1 MSVVARRRPSSCS
14 SFVVVRRRSLSLVVF
29 FHAALFVCLL
39 RSLAKSVVPN
49 SSHGHHVVRR
59 QNAVATRVVLAT
71 ASNGH
76 VPRGAGHEITD
87 AKYGPGI
94 VVEALLSV
102 VAVLIFSCFRFAFC
116 GRRILMIVF

>member
-1 MSVVARRRPSSCS
+1 M
-14 SFVVVRRRSLSLVVF
+14 
-29 FHAALFVCLL
+29 
-39 RSLAKSVVPN
+39 
-49 SSHGHHVVRR
+49 
-59 QNAVATRVVLAT
+59 LAT

-87 AKYGPGI
+87 ARYGPGI

-116 GRRILMIVF
+116 GRRILMIVFLLLDNFLTTRLENICPT

>member
-1 MSVVARRRPSSCS
+1 LKICNIYSI
-14 SFVVVRRRSLSLVVF
+14 
-29 FHAALFVCLL
+29 H
-39 RSLAKSVVPN
+39 
-49 SSHGHHVVRR
+49 SSHGHPVVRR

-102 VAVLIFSCFRFAFC
+102 VAC
-116 GRRILMIVF
+116 GGVDI

>member
-1 MSVVARRRPSSCS
+1 MFILRRRPSSFIKFGCFFPRS
-14 SFVVVRRRSLSLVVF
+14 PFCVFVKKPSEICGPQR
-29 FHAALFVCLL
+29 
-39 RSLAKSVVPN
+39 
-49 SSHGHHVVRR
+49 SHGHPVVRR

-102 VAVLIFSCFRFAFC
+102 VAV
-116 GRRILMIVF
+116 